1 MVVLYGWGDWVNLL
15 QAMDKCI
22 EQDWMFTNV
31 NMEGSDAQ
39 WLAAWIWSS
48 LTLASARAVVPPEC
62 KEWPPTSLPRV
73 VRRCDI
79 TQYKSEHDLLML
91 TKALGVAEK
100 VHLVAK
106 YISPSR

>member
-1 MVVLYGWGDWVNLL
+1 MRQHHKRPSEIDGIKGGDGMVVLYGWGDWVNLL

-48 LTLASARAVVPPEC
+48 LTLASVRAVVA
-62 KEWPPTSLPRV
+62 T
-73 VRRCDI
+73 
-79 TQYKSEHDLLML
+79 
-91 TKALGVAEK
+91 
-100 VHLVAK
+100 
-106 YISPSR
+106 